1 LECTPKLIQ
10 ETKPKNQRKEKES
23 MRKSPE
29 RYVPEFKLGLVRRLL
44 AGEVPA
50 AVAQETG
57 VPRRLLYHWRDQ
69 YREHGPDG
77 LKAFGRPRKARAPQA
92 AASSIGASKRI
103 AELERK
109 VGHQEL
115 VIDFFEA
122 ALHRLED
129 KSAAS
134 KHAGGKKC
142 TR

>member
-1 LECTPKLIQ
+1 
-10 ETKPKNQRKEKES
+10 

-29 RYVPEFKLGLVRRLL
+29 RYVPEFKMGLVQRLL
-44 AGEVPA
+44 AGETPA
-50 AVAQETG
+50 TVAQETG
-57 VPRRLLYHWRDQ
+57 VRRRRLLYHWRDQ

-77 LKAFGRPRKARAPQA
+77 LKPFGRPRKAWVARA
-92 AASSIGASKRI
+92 AASSTASSKRI

-129 KSAAS
+129 KGPAK
-134 KHAGGKKC
+134 KHAGEKKC
-142 TR
+142 TV

>member
-1 LECTPKLIQ
+1 MECTPKLIQ
-10 ETKPKNQRKEKES
+10 KTKPKNQRKGKEW

-29 RYVPEFKLGLVRRLL
+29 RYTPELKLGLVRRLL

-50 AVAQETG
+50 TVAQETG

-77 LKAFGRPRKARAPQA
+77 LKPFGRPRKRRAPQA
-92 AASSIGASKRI
+92 TASSIGGSKRI

-122 ALHRLED
+122 ALHRFED
-129 KSAAS
+129 KSIDN

-142 TR
+142 TP